1 MKFGR
6 RLLFLFVSLGLLV
19 MASANFYT
27 NYLWYVSIGYQ
38 AIFLK
43 TLLARTALFTA
54 ALVVATLFFVINLHM
69 LRTTM
74 RHRIMGTAT
83 GNIRYFPSEQ
93 PWMESF
99 EAILSSKKI
108 TLLLWGIA
116 LTLGTIVALPA
127 SSGGLS
133 SLMYLN
139 SQPAGVVDPLY
150 QVDVSFYLFR
160 LPFLVSTVSAAFGL
174 VLMTTL
180 ITVGLYVVTNN
191 LSLNQGS
198 SNQALK
204 HTSLLVALLLLVRG
218 VGYQLDAYRLVFSP
232 RGVAFGASYTDV
244 AASRPVF
251 VFLVA
256 LSVVGAVVALVNL
269 KLKRI
274 KLLSVIPALILIVS
288 MVAGNLYP
296 MLVQQYVVEPNE
308 LEKETRFIQYN
319 IDSTRQG
326 FGLDSLKNSEL
337 PAPQPLSQQDVD
349 NNQATLDNVRV
360 LDWRPLQQTY
370 NQLQSIRVYY
380 RFHDVDIDRY
390 MIDGKLEQVML
401 AARELSTQ
409 DLSGSGR
416 TWINE
421 HLRYTHG
428 YGAVVSP
435 VNQVG
440 PRGEPLFYVQDI
452 PPKTTTS
459 VLSIER
465 PEIYFG
471 EFPGN
476 YVVVNARSD
485 EFSYPLGES
494 NATTRYQGDD
504 GITLGF
510 LNKLMFSLRYGTT
523 KLFLADDVL
532 PDSKIMFYRNILE
545 RLQMIAP
552 FLTYEPDPYLVI
564 NEGRLFWIVDAYTTS
579 NHYPYSE
586 PYGDSRVNYIRNSVK
601 VVIDA
606 YNGTVTYYLADE
618 GDPVVR
624 TLATTFPSLFQ
635 PLAAM
640 PDGLRAHIRYPEQ
653 LLAIQANVLST
664 YHMTNPSTFYNKE
677 DMWRIAQE
685 QYAGADTTVLPYYMI
700 MTPPGVGATA
710 EEFVLVLPLTPAGTQ
725 QNPKHNMVAYLAA
738 RNDYPNYGELV
749 LYRFPKDTVIQG
761 PMQVESRISQDALI
775 SQQITLWSAAGS
787 NVLRGNLLVIPL
799 GNSLIYVEPLY
810 IQSTSSSLP
819 ELKRVI
825 VATLD
830 NIVMAET
837 FQQALAQ
844 LVGVAPPP
852 SPTVPPIPGADLTL
866 SQLSQALELA
876 YQSAQGALQRGD
888 WAEYGRQQ
896 QELSR
901 LIQELQKLGNRP

>member
-6 RLLFLFVSLGLLV
+6 RLFFLIMALGLLV
-19 MASANFYT
+19 MSSANFYT
-27 NYLWYVSIGYQ
+27 NYLWYLSIGYQ

-43 TLLARTALFTA
+43 TLLARTAVFA
-54 ALVVATLFFVINLHM
+54 VALVAATLFFVINLHM

-74 RHRIMGTAT
+74 RHRIVGSAA

-93 PWMESF
+93 PWMETF
-99 EAILSSKKI
+99 DAILGSKKI
-108 TLLLWGIA
+108 TLLILGIA
-116 LTLGTIVALPA
+116 LALGAVVALPA

-133 SLMYLN
+133 ALLYLN
-139 SQPAGVVDPLY
+139 SQATGVVDPLY
-150 QVDVSFYLFR
+150 QADVSFYLFR

-174 VLMTTL
+174 ILMTTL
-180 ITVGLYVVTNN
+180 VTVGLYVVTNN
-191 LSLNQGS
+191 LTLNRGS
-198 SNQALK
+198 SNHAVK
-204 HTSLLVALLLLVRG
+204 HTSLLVFLLLLVRG
-218 VGYQLDAYRLVFSP
+218 VGYRLDAYRLVYSP

-244 AASRPVF
+244 AATRPIF
-251 VFLVA
+251 MILLA
-256 LSVVGAVVALVNL
+256 LSVIGAVVALVNL
-269 KLKRI
+269 KLKRVR
-274 KLLSVIPALILIVS
+274 LLAVIPALILVLS
-288 MVAGNLYP
+288 VVAGSVYP
-296 MLVQQYVVEPNE
+296 MIVQQYVVEPNE
-308 LEKETRFIQYN
+308 LERETLYIKHN
-319 IDSTRQG
+319 IDATRRA
-326 FGLDSLKNSEL
+326 FGLDALKTSEL
-337 PAPQPLSQQDVD
+337 PAPQSLTQQDVA
-349 NNQATLDNVRV
+349 NNQSTLANVRV

-370 NQLQSIRVYY
+370 SQLQSIRVYY

-390 MIDGKLEQVML
+390 MIDGKLKQVML

-409 DLSGSGR
+409 DLSGSAR

-421 HLRYTHG
+421 HIRYTHG

-435 VNQVG
+435 VNRVS

-452 PPKTTTS
+452 PPRTTIS
-459 VLSIER
+459 ALRVDR

-471 EFPGN
+471 EFPGD
-476 YVVVNARSD
+476 YVIVNALSN

-494 NATTRYQGDD
+494 NATTRYEGDD
-504 GITLGF
+504 GITLNL
-510 LNKLMFSLRYGTT
+510 LNKLMFSIRYSTT
-523 KLFLADDVL
+523 KLFLADDVR
-532 PDSKIMFYRNILE
+532 PDSKIMLYRNILE

-564 NEGRLFWIVDAYTTS
+564 NEGRLFWIIDAYTTS
-579 NHYPYSE
+579 THYPYSE
-586 PYGDSRVNYIRNSVK
+586 PYGNSRVNYIRNSVK
-601 VVIDA
+601 VIVDA
-606 YNGTVTYYLADE
+606 YNGTVTYYLVDE
-618 GDPVVR
+618 VDPIAA
-624 TLATTFPSLFQ
+624 TLASTFPSLFQ
-635 PLAAM
+635 PLTAM

-677 DMWRIAQE
+677 DLWRIAQE
-685 QYAGADTTVLPYYMI
+685 QYAGVDATVMPYYMV
-700 MTPPGVGATA
+700 MTPPGVGAA
-710 EEFVLVLPLTPAGTQ
+710 SEEFVLVLPLTPAGTQ

-738 RNDYPNYGELV
+738 RNDYPNYGELI

-830 NIVMAET
+830 NIAMAET
-837 FQQALAQ
+837 FEQTLAQ
-844 LVGVAPPP
+844 LVGIAPPTG
-852 SPTVPPIPGADLTL
+852 PTEPTIPGIDLTL
-866 SQLSQALELA
+866 SQLAEALERA

-901 LIQELQKLGNRP
+901 LIQELQRLGRP

>member
-1 MKFGR
+1 
-6 RLLFLFVSLGLLV
+6 

-38 AIFLK
+38 AILLK
-43 TLLARTALFTA
+43 TLIARAVLFTV
-54 ALVVATLFFVINLHM
+54 ALVAATLFFLLNLHM

-74 RHRIMGTAT
+74 RHRIMGSAT

-99 EAILSSKKI
+99 DAILTGKKV
-108 TLLLWGIA
+108 TLLMWGIA
-116 LTLGTIVALPA
+116 LALGTIVALPA

-150 QVDVSFYLFR
+150 QTDVSFYLFQ
-160 LPFLVSTVSAAFGL
+160 LPFLVSTISAAFGL

-191 LSLNQGS
+191 LSLNRGS
-198 SNQALK
+198 SNHAIK
-204 HTSLLVALLLLVRG
+204 HTSLLVALLLLLRG
-218 VGYQLDAYRLVFSP
+218 VGYRLDAYRLVYSP

-244 AASRPVF
+244 AASQPVF
-251 VFLVA
+251 MLLVA
-256 LSVVGAVVALVNL
+256 LSVIGAVISLVNL
-269 KLKRI
+269 QLKRT
-274 KLLSVIPALILIVS
+274 KLLGVVPVLILIVGV
-288 MVAGNLYP
+288 VAGSVYP
-296 MLVQQYVVEPNE
+296 TIVQQYVVEPNE
-308 LEKETRFIQYN
+308 LEKETKYIQYN
-319 IDSTRQG
+319 IDATRQA
-326 FGLDSLKNSEL
+326 FGLNSLKNSEL
-337 PAPQPLSQQDVD
+337 PAPQPLRQQDIVD
-349 NNQATLDNVRV
+349 NESTLANVRV

-370 NQLQSIRVYY
+370 SQLQSIRVYY

-421 HLRYTHG
+421 HIRYTHG
-428 YGAVVSP
+428 YGAVASP
-435 VNQVG
+435 VNEVG

-452 PPKTTTS
+452 PPKTTTPA
-459 VLSIER
+459 LKIER

-476 YVVVNARSD
+476 YVVVNALSD

-494 NATTRYQGDD
+494 NATTRYMGDD
-504 GITLGF
+504 GIKLTF
-510 LNKLMFSLRYGTT
+510 LNKVMFSLRYGTT
-523 KLFLADDVL
+523 KLFLADDVR
-532 PDSKIMFYRNILE
+532 PDSKIMLYRNILE

-564 NEGRLFWIVDAYTTS
+564 NEGRLFWIIDAYTTS
-579 NHYPYSE
+579 TNYPYSE
-586 PYGDSRVNYIRNSVK
+586 PYATSGLNYIRNSVK
-601 VVIDA
+601 VVVDA
-606 YNGTVTYYLADE
+606 YNGTATYYLVDE
-618 GDPVVR
+618 VDPVAR
-624 TLATTFPSLFQ
+624 TLAATFPSLFQ
-635 PLAAM
+635 PFSAM
-640 PDGLRAHIRYPEQ
+640 PEGLRAHIRYPEQ

-677 DMWRIAQE
+677 DLWKIAQE
-685 QYAGADTTVLPYYMI
+685 QYGGVDTTVLPYYMV
-700 MTPPGVGATA
+700 MTPPGVGAA
-710 EEFVLVLPLTPAGTQ
+710 EEEFVLVLPLTPAGTQ

-738 RNDYPNYGELV
+738 RNDHPNYGELV

-787 NVLRGNLLVIPL
+787 NVLRGNLLVVPL

-825 VATLD
+825 VATAD
-830 NIVMAET
+830 NIAMAET

-844 LVGVAPPP
+844 LVGIAPPP
-852 SPTVPPIPGADLTL
+852 GPTDPTIPGTDLTL
-866 SQLSQALELA
+866 SELSQALEIA

-888 WAEYGRQQ
+888 WTEYGRQQ
-896 QELSR
+896 QELAR

>member
-6 RLLFLFVSLGLLV
+6 RLFFLILALGLLV
-19 MASANFYT
+19 MASASFYT
-27 NYLWYVSIGYQ
+27 NYLWYLSIGYQ

-43 TLLARTALFTA
+43 TLIARTAVFAA
-54 ALVVATLFFVINLHM
+54 ALVAATVFFAVNLHM
-69 LRTTM
+69 LRSTM
-74 RHRIMGTAT
+74 RHRVVGSTT

-99 EAILSSKKI
+99 DAILSSKKI
-108 TLLLWGIA
+108 TLLLLGVSLA
-116 LTLGTIVALPA
+116 LGLIVALPA

-139 SQPAGVVDPLY
+139 SQPSAVVDPLY
-150 QVDVSFYLFR
+150 QTDVSFYMFR

-174 VLMTTL
+174 ILMTTL
-180 ITVGLYVVTNN
+180 IIAGLYVITNN
-191 LSLNQGS
+191 LSLNKGS
-198 SNQALK
+198 SSHALK
-204 HTSLLVALLLLVRG
+204 HTSLLIALLLLVRG
-218 VGYQLDAYRLVFSP
+218 VGYRLDAYRLVYSP

-244 AASRPVF
+244 AATRPVF
-251 VFLVA
+251 MILLA
-256 LSVVGAVVALVNL
+256 LSLLGAGIAIINL
-269 KLKRI
+269 KLKRVR
-274 KLLSVIPALILIVS
+274 LLAVVPVLILIVS
-288 MVAGNLYP
+288 VVAGSVYP
-296 MLVQQYVVEPNE
+296 MIVQQYVVEPNE
-308 LEKETRFIQYN
+308 LERESPYIQYN
-319 IDSTRQG
+319 IDFTRRA
-326 FGLDSLKNSEL
+326 FGLDALKTSEL
-337 PAPQPLSQQDVD
+337 PAPQSLTQQDVA
-349 NNQATLDNVRV
+349 NNQSTLANVRV

-370 NQLQSIRVYY
+370 SQLQSIRVYY
-380 RFHDVDIDRY
+380 RFNDVDIDRY

-409 DLSGSGR
+409 DLSGSAR

-421 HLRYTHG
+421 HIRYTHG

-435 VNQVG
+435 VNRVS

-459 VLSIER
+459 VLRIER

-471 EFPGN
+471 EFPGD
-476 YVVVNARSD
+476 YIIVNALSD
-485 EFSYPLGES
+485 EFSFPLGES

-504 GITLGF
+504 GITLSF
-510 LNKLMFSLRYGTT
+510 LNKLMFSIRYGTT
-523 KLFLADDVL
+523 KLFLADDVR
-532 PDSKIMFYRNILE
+532 PDSKILLYRNILE

-579 NHYPYSE
+579 THYPYSE
-586 PYGDSRVNYIRNSVK
+586 PYGNSSLNYIRNSVK

-606 YNGTVTYYLADE
+606 YNGTSTYYLVDE
-618 GDPVVR
+618 DDPIAA

-635 PLAAM
+635 PLNAM

-685 QYAGADTTVLPYYMI
+685 QYAGVDSTVLPYYMV
-700 MTPPGVGATA
+700 MTPPGVGATD
-710 EEFVLVLPLTPAGTQ
+710 EEFVLVLPLTPAGTE

-738 RNDYPNYGELV
+738 RNDYPNYGELI

-799 GNSLIYVEPLY
+799 GDSLIYVEPLY

-830 NIVMAET
+830 NIAMAET
-837 FQQALAQ
+837 FEQALAQ
-844 LVGVAPPP
+844 LVGIAPPTGP
-852 SPTVPPIPGADLTL
+852 TDPTSPGVDLTL
-866 SQLSQALELA
+866 SQLSEALQVA